1 MLRNGKETRNPID
14 TSWKAHL
21 FRSALNQAAIGFD
34 LLRRWRHSS
43 PSLCAGPN
51 AGTFLH
57 SVGQPGLPHCPGV
70 RASSLGHGCSPSA
83 ALSCET
89 QIFCELKQSPRR
101 ALTPH
106 RVSLRCSGLFS
117 FPSGLPQHSC
127 LQLSLLN
134 IQECCRF
141 SCRTTAT
148 GHPLPAAWDKTYI
161 PLYGE
166 SRIATAWWA
175 AK

>member
-1 MLRNGKETRNPID
+1 MPRNGKETRNPID
-14 TSWKAHL
+14 ISWKAHL

-89 QIFCELKQSPRR
+89 QIFCELKQSPRW

-127 LQLSLLN
+127 LLIINLVVRAGIKKKITAHVSQHPFFSVLLSGMA
-134 IQECCRF
+134 F
-141 SCRTTAT
+141 SF
-148 GHPLPAAWDKTYI
+148 
-161 PLYGE
+161 
-166 SRIATAWWA
+166 
-175 AK
+175 